1 MELGDED
8 LLRYSNKIESV
19 GLRKYPHPLV
29 IAMVTR
35 VMTLTF
41 QIFRDY
47 LTFAGIGLTN
57 AQLFEM
63 SVGEFKQNKVS
74 CFTVKFKIMDESRR
88 GRGDPGTGFWDL
100 GSRSCIIF

>member
-1 MELGDED
+1 VEEKSYCMELGDED

-41 QIFRDY
+41 
-47 LTFAGIGLTN
+47 
-57 AQLFEM
+57 
-63 SVGEFKQNKVS
+63 
-74 CFTVKFKIMDESRR
+74 
-88 GRGDPGTGFWDL
+88 
-100 GSRSCIIF
+100 